1 MEKEEKKV
9 IEEALQ
15 RREKRKPSPKDNK
28 LTLVPAYCKGCG
40 LCVDVCPTGTLL
52 LTDDPGNKFGITV
65 VVDAPE
71 YCIGCKMCEMR
82 CPDFAIFVNYQD
94 ETKEKKS

>member
-1 MEKEEKKV
+1 MEKEEKKA

-15 RREKRKPSPKDNK
+15 RREKRKPSPKKNK
-28 LTLVPAYCKGCG
+28 LTLVPTYCKGCG
-40 LCVDVCPTGTLL
+40 LCVDVCPTGTLIL
-52 LTDDPGNKFGITV
+52 VDDPGNKFGITV
-65 VVDAPE
+65 AVDAPE

-94 ETKEKKS
+94 EAKENE